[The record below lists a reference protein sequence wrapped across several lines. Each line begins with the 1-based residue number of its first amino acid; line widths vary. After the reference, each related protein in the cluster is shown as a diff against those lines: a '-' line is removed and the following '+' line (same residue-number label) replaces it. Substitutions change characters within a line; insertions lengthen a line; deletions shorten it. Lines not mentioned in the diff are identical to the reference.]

1 MKIMFLTD
9 RGFRDAFFGD
19 IVPLR
24 GPPFSF
30 QVKIF
35 GKSVI

>member
-24 GPPFSF
+24 GPPLLLSSENFR
-30 QVKIF
+30 
-35 GKSVI
+35 